1 MRTGDRGAYWIAVL
15 TRTRICRQCV
25 NQQKSHSHIILT
37 SEPVISHGFHREYAI
52 LVLYWIIFSFEPVTD
67 VVSFGRRIITSNK
80 SDIFHDISLTVLI
93 LTASTSL
100 GVLFRML
107 DFHETN
113 VVVVF
118 IFSVLLISR
127 MTRGYAY
134 GICSSVISLLL
145 FNWFFTKPYYTLK
158 VNDMTYFITFAIMT
172 FTSIMTSALTTKE
185 KQAAAE
191 AYEREYESNALYQ
204 MTNRLTDAEDA
215 AEIADITVKT
225 SSDVLNCNTACIC
238 FDENGVPEKTLI
250 QHKSDGTL
258 VRREPTAAEEPGR
271 NGAADTSDS
280 DCQYPIYG
288 KSMVLAVLLVPR
300 DTCSTMSA
308 SQTRM
313 LHSII
318 ESAALAL
325 ERLRSLQA
333 QAKSREEA
341 TQERY
346 RSNLLR
352 AISHDIRTPLSG
364 IMGTSEM
371 LMDKLKEE
379 NSDYILAQDIYQD
392 AEWLHNLVE
401 NILNLTKLRDGKL
414 VLDKKPEAI
423 EEVIGAALMVMEKR
437 IPDRVIDVDIPDEV
451 IMVPMDAKLISQ
463 VLVNLLDNASK
474 HTPKDREILISVYT
488 DDEKASIAVA
498 DRGTGISEQDLPQ
511 LFQMFYTT
519 RSKDSDSRHGV
530 GLGLAICQSI
540 VEAHKGTINAQNRS
554 GGGAVFTFTLPLE
567 SD

>member
-1 MRTGDRGAYWIAVL
+1 M
-15 TRTRICRQCV
+15 
-25 NQQKSHSHIILT
+25 
-37 SEPVISHGFHREYAI
+37 
-52 LVLYWIIFSFEPVTD
+52 
-67 VVSFGRRIITSNK
+67 
-80 SDIFHDISLTVLI
+80 
-93 LTASTSL
+93 
-100 GVLFRML
+100 LFRQL

-127 MTRGYAY
+127 VTRGYVY

-172 FTSIMTSALTTKE
+172 FTSILTSALTTKE

-191 AYEREYESNALYQ
+191 AYEREHESNALYQ
-204 MTNRLTDAEDA
+204 MTNYLTDAEDA
-215 AEIADITVKT
+215 AAIAEITVKT
-225 SSDVLNCNTACIC
+225 SSDVLSCNTSCIC
-238 FDENGVPEKTLI
+238 FDENGNPERALI
-250 QHKSDGTL
+250 QHKTDGTIIH
-258 VRREPTAAEEPGR
+258 RELSNAEELR
-271 NGAADTSDS
+271 KSMELMNGAADTFEDNNL
-280 DCQYPIYG
+280 YPIYG
-288 KSMVLAVLLVPR
+288 KNMILAILCIPR
-300 DTCSTMSA
+300 ETCSAMSA
-308 SQTRM
+308 SQKRM

-364 IMGTSEM
+364 IIGTSEM
-371 LMDKLKEE
+371 LMDKLKQEDS
-379 NSDYILAQDIYQD
+379 NYLLAKDIYQD

-414 VLDKKPEAI
+414 ALNKQPEAM

-437 IPDRVIDVDIPDEV
+437 IPDRVIDVDMPDDV

-474 HTPKDREILISVYT
+474 HTPKDRQILIAVNT
-488 DDEKASIAVA
+488 DNENATVSVA
-498 DRGTGISEQDLPQ
+498 DRGTGISEKDLPH

-519 RSKDSDSRHGV
+519 RSGDPDTRHGV

-540 VEAHKGTINAQNRS
+540 VEAHEGTIRAENRS
-554 GGGAVFTFTLPLE
+554 GGGAVFSFTLPLE
-567 SD
+567 SDRK

>member
-1 MRTGDRGAYWIAVL
+1 MFT
-15 TRTRICRQCV
+15 
-25 NQQKSHSHIILT
+25 K
-37 SEPVISHGFHREYAI
+37 
-52 LVLYWIIFSFEPVTD
+52 
-67 VVSFGRRIITSNK
+67 RRFPINNK
-80 SDIFHDISLTVLI
+80 SDIFRDISLSVLI
-93 LTASTSL
+93 LAASTLL
-100 GVLFRML
+100 GVLFRRL

-127 MTRGYAY
+127 VTRGYVY

-172 FTSIMTSALTTKE
+172 FTSILTSALTTKE

-191 AYEREYESNALYQ
+191 AYEREHESNALYQ
-204 MTNRLTDAEDA
+204 MTNYLTDAEDA
-215 AEIADITVKT
+215 SAIAEITVKT

-238 FDENGVPEKTLI
+238 FNENGDPEKSII
-250 QHKSDGTL
+250 QHKSDGTII
-258 VRREPTAAEEPGR
+258 RREPENAEELR
-271 NGAADTSDS
+271 RSADMMNGTVNSFGDD
-280 DCQYPIYG
+280 DLYPVYG
-288 KSMVLAVLLVPR
+288 KNMILAVLCIPH
-300 DTCSTMSA
+300 DTCSAMTA
-308 SQTRM
+308 SQKRM

-379 NSDYILAQDIYQD
+379 DSNYLLAKDIYQD

-401 NILNLTKLRDGKL
+401 NILNLTRLRDGKL
-414 VLDKKPEAI
+414 KLNKQPEAM

-437 IPDRVIDVDIPDEV
+437 IPDRVIDVDIPDDV

-474 HTPKDREILISVYT
+474 HTPKDKEILISVQS
-488 DDEKASIAVA
+488 DDEKAIVSVA
-498 DRGTGISEQDLPQ
+498 DRGTGIPEKDLPH

-519 RSKDSDSRHGV
+519 HGRDRDTRHGV

-540 VEAHKGTINAQNRS
+540 VEAHEGSISAQNRS
-554 GGGAVFTFTLPLE
+554 GGGAVFTFTLPLGKDE
-567 SD
+567 K

>member
-1 MRTGDRGAYWIAVL
+1 MNL
-15 TRTRICRQCV
+15 LHC
-25 NQQKSHSHIILT
+25 
-37 SEPVISHGFHREYAI
+37 
-52 LVLYWIIFSFEPVTD
+52 FSF
-67 VVSFGRRIITSNK
+67 RRYLINKHK
-80 SDIFHDISLTVLI
+80 SDFFHDLSRTVLI
-93 LTASTSL
+93 LTGSTFL
-100 GVLFRML
+100 GVLFRLL

-113 VVVVF
+113 VVVIF

-127 MTRGYAY
+127 ITKGYAY
-134 GICSSVISLLL
+134 GLCSSVISLLL

-172 FTSIMTSALTTKE
+172 FTAIMTSALTTKE
-185 KQAAAE
+185 KQAAAK

-204 MTNRLTDAEDA
+204 MMNHLTDAEDA
-215 AEIADITVKT
+215 AAIAEITLKT
-225 SSDVLNCNTACIC
+225 SGDVLNCSTACIC
-238 FDENGVPEKTLI
+238 FDENGMPEKTFI
-250 QHKSDGTL
+250 QRKMDGTM
-258 VRREPTAAEEPGR
+258 VRRELSAPEELRKRMEMNHGGAELIGSEYH
-271 NGAADTSDS
+271 
-280 DCQYPIYG
+280 YPIYG
-288 KSMVLAVLLVPR
+288 KSMILAVLCIPQEINN
-300 DTCSTMSA
+300 TMSD

-318 ESAALAL
+318 ESSSLAF
-325 ERLRSLQA
+325 ERLRSQEE

-371 LMDKLKEE
+371 LMDKLSQE
-379 NSDYILAQDIYQD
+379 NANYVLAQEIYLD

-414 VLDKKPEAI
+414 VLDKQPEAI
-423 EEVIGAALMVMEKR
+423 EEVIGAALMVMDKR
-437 IPDRVIDVDIPDEV
+437 VPGRVIEVEIPDEV

-474 HTPKDREILISVYT
+474 HTSPDKEILISVSK
-488 DDEKASIAVA
+488 DNEKVSVSVA
-498 DRGTGISEQDLPQ
+498 DRGTGISEEDFPHI
-511 LFQMFYTT
+511 FQMFYTT
-519 RSKDSDSRHGV
+519 RSKGPDNRSGV

-540 VEAHKGTINAQNRS
+540 VEAHKGSIQAQNRS

-567 SD
+567 G

>member
-1 MRTGDRGAYWIAVL
+1 MDVPASR
-15 TRTRICRQCV
+15 RQPI
-25 NQQKSHSHIILT
+25 K
-37 SEPVISHGFHREYAI
+37 
-52 LVLYWIIFSFEPVTD
+52 
-67 VVSFGRRIITSNK
+67 SNK
-80 SDIFHDISLTVLI
+80 SDIFHDISLTILI
-93 LTASTSL
+93 LTASTFL
-100 GVLFRML
+100 GVLFRLL

-127 MTRGYAY
+127 VTRGYVY

-172 FTSIMTSALTTKE
+172 FTSIVTSALTTKE
-185 KQAAAE
+185 KQAAAD
-191 AYEREYESNALYQ
+191 AHERENESNALYQ
-204 MTNRLTDAEDA
+204 MTNHLTDAEDA
-215 AEIADITVKT
+215 AAIAEITVKT
-225 SSDVLNCNTACIC
+225 SGEVLSCNTACIC
-238 FDENGVPEKTLI
+238 FDENGMPEKTWI
-250 QHKSDGTL
+250 QRKSDGTII
-258 VRREPTAAEEPGR
+258 RRELTDGEELR
-271 NGAADTSDS
+271 RRIEQTHGAVDITGNDY
-280 DCQYPIYG
+280 QYPIYG
-288 KSMVLAVLLVPR
+288 KSMILAVLRIPR
-300 DTCSTMSA
+300 ETCTVMTA

-333 QAKSREEA
+333 QARSREEA

-364 IMGTSEM
+364 IMGTGEM
-371 LMDKLKEE
+371 LMDKLKQ
-379 NSDYILAQDIYQD
+379 DDPRYALAQDIYRD

-414 VLDKKPEAI
+414 ILDKQPEAM
-423 EEVIGAALMVMEKR
+423 EEVIGAALLAMEKR
-437 IPDRVIDVDIPDEV
+437 IPDRIIDVEIPEEV
-451 IMVPMDAKLISQ
+451 IMVPMDARLISQ

-474 HTPKDREILISVYT
+474 HTPKDRKITISVT
-488 DDEKASIAVA
+488 SDQEKVTVTVA
-498 DRGTGISEQDLPQ
+498 DRGSGISEQDLPHI
-511 LFQMFYTT
+511 FQMFYTT
-519 RSKDSDSRHGV
+519 RGKDPDTRNGV

-540 VEAHKGTINAQNRS
+540 VEAHGGTIRAENRQ
-554 GGGAVFTFTLPLE
+554 GGGAAFIFSLPLE
-567 SD
+567 RKKI

>member
-1 MRTGDRGAYWIAVL
+1 M
-15 TRTRICRQCV
+15 
-25 NQQKSHSHIILT
+25 
-37 SEPVISHGFHREYAI
+37 
-52 LVLYWIIFSFEPVTD
+52 
-67 VVSFGRRIITSNK
+67 
-80 SDIFHDISLTVLI
+80 
-93 LTASTSL
+93 
-100 GVLFRML
+100 FRLL

-127 MTRGYAY
+127 VTRGYAY

-158 VNDMTYFITFAIMT
+158 VNDMTYLITFAIMT
-172 FTSIMTSALTTKE
+172 FTSIMTSALTTRE

-204 MTNRLTDAEDA
+204 MTNHLTDAEDA
-215 AEIADITVKT
+215 AAIAEIIVKT
-225 SSDVLNCNTACIC
+225 SSDVLSCNTACIC
-238 FDENGVPEKTLI
+238 FDENGMPEKTFL
-250 QHKSDGTL
+250 QHKSDGTI
-258 VRREPTAAEEPGR
+258 VRRELTNPEELR
-271 NGAADTSDS
+271 RRMEMMHGAADAIGQDY
-280 DCQYPIYG
+280 QYPIYG
-288 KSMVLAVLLVPR
+288 KNMVLAVLRVPL
-300 DTCSTMSA
+300 DTGSAMSP

-318 ESAALAL
+318 ESAALAF

-371 LMDKLKEE
+371 LMDKLKQED
-379 NSDYILAQDIYQD
+379 SYYILAKDIYQD

-414 VLDKKPEAI
+414 VLDKQPEAM

-437 IPDRVIDVDIPDEV
+437 IPDRVIEVEIPDEV

-474 HTPKDREILISVYT
+474 HSPKDRSILISVKT
-488 DDEKASIAVA
+488 DGETVSVSVA
-498 DRGTGISEQDLPQ
+498 DRGTGISEQDLPHI
-511 LFQMFYTT
+511 FQMFYTT
-519 RSKDSDSRHGV
+519 RSKDPDPETRHGV

-540 VEAHKGTINAQNRS
+540 IEAHEGSISARNRS
-554 GGGAVFTFTLPLE
+554 EGGAVFTFTLPLGRT
-567 SD
+567 DK

>member
-1 MRTGDRGAYWIAVL
+1 
-15 TRTRICRQCV
+15 
-25 NQQKSHSHIILT
+25 
-37 SEPVISHGFHREYAI
+37 
-52 LVLYWIIFSFEPVTD
+52 
-67 VVSFGRRIITSNK
+67 
-80 SDIFHDISLTVLI
+80 
-93 LTASTSL
+93 
-100 GVLFRML
+100 ML

-127 MTRGYAY
+127 MTRGYVY

-158 VNDMTYFITFAIMT
+158 VNDLTYFITFAIMT

-215 AEIADITVKT
+215 AEIAEIIVKT

-258 VRREPTAAEEPGR
+258 VRRELTPAEEPGR
-271 NGAADTSDS
+271 NGPADTSDS
-280 DCQYPIYG
+280 ECQYPIYA
-288 KSMVLAVLLVPR
+288 KNMVLAVLLVPR

-379 NSDYILAQDIYQD
+379 DPNYVLAEDIYQD

-414 VLDKKPEAI
+414 VLDKQPEAI

-474 HTPKDREILISVYT
+474 HTPKDREILISVKT
-488 DDEKASIAVA
+488 DDKKARISVA
-498 DRGTGISEQDLPQ
+498 DRGTGISEQDLPH

-540 VEAHKGTINAQNRS
+540 VEAHKGTISAQNRS

>member
-1 MRTGDRGAYWIAVL
+1 M
-15 TRTRICRQCV
+15 
-25 NQQKSHSHIILT
+25 
-37 SEPVISHGFHREYAI
+37 
-52 LVLYWIIFSFEPVTD
+52 
-67 VVSFGRRIITSNK
+67 
-80 SDIFHDISLTVLI
+80 
-93 LTASTSL
+93 
-100 GVLFRML
+100 GVLFRSL

-127 MTRGYAY
+127 VTRGYVY

-172 FTSIMTSALTTKE
+172 FTSIMTSALTTKV

-191 AYEREYESNALYQ
+191 ASEREYESNALYQ
-204 MTNRLTDAEDA
+204 MTNHLTDAEDA
-215 AEIADITVKT
+215 AAIAEITVKT
-225 SSDVLNCNTACIC
+225 SGDVLNCSTACIC
-238 FDENGVPEKTLI
+238 FDENGMPEKTFI
-250 QHKSDGTL
+250 QRKSDGTMI
-258 VRREPTAAEEPGR
+258 RRELSNAVELRRRMELLQ
-271 NGAADTSDS
+271 GAVDTIESEY
-280 DCQYPIYG
+280 QYPIYG
-288 KSMVLAVLLVPR
+288 KSMILAVLRVPR
-300 DTCSTMSA
+300 ETCSTMTA

-313 LHSII
+313 LHSIL

-325 ERLRSLQA
+325 ERLRSLQD
-333 QAKSREEA
+333 QARIREEA

-379 NSDYILAQDIYQD
+379 DANYILAQDIYQD

-414 VLDKKPEAI
+414 VLNKQPEAM
-423 EEVIGAALMVMEKR
+423 EEVVGAALMVMEKR
-437 IPDRVIDVDIPDEV
+437 IPDRVFEVDIPEDV

-474 HTPKDREILISVYT
+474 HTP
-488 DDEKASIAVA
+488 
-498 DRGTGISEQDLPQ
+498 GIG
-511 LFQMFYTT
+511 
-519 RSKDSDSRHGV
+519 RS
-530 GLGLAICQSI
+530 
-540 VEAHKGTINAQNRS
+540 
-554 GGGAVFTFTLPLE
+554 
-567 SD
+567 

>member
-1 MRTGDRGAYWIAVL
+1 M
-15 TRTRICRQCV
+15 
-25 NQQKSHSHIILT
+25 IL
-37 SEPVISHGFHREYAI
+37 A
-52 LVLYWIIFSFEPVTD
+52 
-67 VVSFGRRIITSNK
+67 
-80 SDIFHDISLTVLI
+80 
-93 LTASTSL
+93 ASTLL
-100 GVLFRML
+100 GVLFRTL

-127 MTRGYAY
+127 VTRGYVY
-134 GICSSVISLLL
+134 GICASVIALLL

-191 AYEREYESNALYQ
+191 ACEREHESNALYQ
-204 MTNRLTDAEDA
+204 MTNHLTDAEDA
-215 AEIADITVKT
+215 AAIAEITVNT
-225 SSDVLNCNTACIC
+225 SSDLLNCNTACIC
-238 FDENGVPEKTLI
+238 FDENGMPEKTFI
-250 QHKSDGTL
+250 QRKSDGTI
-258 VRREPTAAEEPGR
+258 VRRELTNTEELRRRMELMHGS
-271 NGAADTSDS
+271 GDTIGQ

-288 KSMVLAVLLVPR
+288 KNMILAVLRVPLE
-300 DTCSTMSA
+300 TCSTMSP

-318 ESAALAL
+318 ESASLAF

-333 QAKSREEA
+333 QARSREEA

-371 LMDKLKEE
+371 LMDKLKQEDS
-379 NSDYILAQDIYQD
+379 NYILAQNIYQD

-414 VLDKKPEAI
+414 VLNKQPEAM

-437 IPDRVIDVDIPDEV
+437 SPGRIINVDIPDEV

-474 HTPKDREILISVYT
+474 HTPKDQDILISVST
-488 DDEKASIAVA
+488 DEKKVSVSVA
-498 DRGTGISEQDLPQ
+498 DRGTGISEHDLPHI
-511 LFQMFYTT
+511 FQMFYTT
-519 RSKDSDSRHGV
+519 RSKDPDTRYGV

-540 VEAHKGTINAQNRS
+540 VEAHEGTIQARNRTE
-554 GGGAVFTFTLPLE
+554 GGAVITFTLPLGTTQAAAG
-567 SD
+567 SGDPAKPIS